1 MIKAYRQGFVEK
13 CAECGVDPD
22 RLVKQAQ
29 IMKFLAGLG
38 KPLEGVG
45 AAIRSLGSSS
55 MDAARGSLKGV
66 AGGYFHRLLGGN
78 LKELN
83 YITKLTQAQRHALLR
98 GMDSVRAAGRPELME
113 QFRRPLQSM
122 SHIYKRDMAKLL
134 AERAA
139 VFKTRLKTGLGLG
152 GAAGIYGLYS
162 NSRPDPD
169 ADRWSS
175 YMYDVD

>member
-1 MIKAYRQGFVEK
+1 MTEAYRLGFAEK
-13 CAECGVDPD
+13 CAELGVDHKA
-22 RLVKQAQ
+22 LAKEAQ
-29 IMKFLAGLG
+29 LLSGFMSGV
-38 KPLEGVG
+38 EGVG
-45 AAIRSLGSSS
+45 KALKAFGSAGSAAARKSLGS
-55 MDAARGSLKGV
+55 
-66 AGGYFHRLLGGN
+66 GYFQRLLGGN
-78 LKELN
+78 VKELEH
-83 YITKLTQAQRHALLR
+83 ITKLTQAQRHALLR

-139 VFKTRLKTGLGLG
+139 VFRTRLKTGLGLG
-152 GAAGIYGLYS
+152 GAVGLYGLYS

>member
-1 MIKAYRQGFVEK
+1 MTEAYRQGFVEK

-29 IMKFLAGLG
+29 MMRFLAGLG

-45 AAIRSLGSSS
+45 TAIRSFGSYG

-83 YITKLTQAQRHALLR
+83 RITRLTQAQRHALLR

-139 VFKTRLKTGLGLG
+139 VFRTRLKTGLGLG
-152 GAAGIYGLYS
+152 GAASLYGLYA
-162 NSRPDPD
+162 NSQPDP
-169 ADRWSS
+169 AEDRWAG
-175 YMYDVD
+175 YMYED